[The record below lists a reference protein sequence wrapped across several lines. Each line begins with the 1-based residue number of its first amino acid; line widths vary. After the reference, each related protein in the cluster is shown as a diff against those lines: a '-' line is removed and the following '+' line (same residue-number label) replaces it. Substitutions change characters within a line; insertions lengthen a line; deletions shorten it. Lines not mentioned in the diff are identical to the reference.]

1 MQPRQT
7 LVSFEQLDSDQSNEI
22 VCTCFFVAIIE
33 RWNTLVLNLAIYS
46 NMSNRGQDN
55 RNITLDQVLSSD
67 DYDKFNTFMLETREK
82 IYSNKYKRNIHVKC
96 LIHDVSVL

>member
-33 RWNTLVLNLAIYS
+33 KWNTWLNLAIYS
-46 NMSNRGQDN
+46 NMSNWGQDN
-55 RNITLDQVLSSD
+55 RNITFDQVLSSD
-67 DYDKFNTFMLETREK
+67 HYDKFNTFMLETREN
-82 IYSNKYKRNIHVKC
+82 IYSNKYKRNIQVKC